1 MHCSLDYHE
10 FEAQFCR
17 KAAMTLVQLRHLISL
32 AQTGSFSQSAAAL
45 FLTQPALSRSI
56 RALEDELGQPLFD
69 RIGRRSELTPFGR
82 DAVERARELVLAA
95 DDLRDSARGVGDG
108 HEGVLRIG
116 MGSGPGAMLMTP
128 LLLKM
133 AQERPRLRVEV
144 ARAGT
149 ELLVQ
154 ALRERALDALVVDAR
169 SLRPAPDLHAQFM
182 HDMRGAFMVRP
193 RPPLDEAARRPELRR
208 AAALSDRLDAAVGRG
223 RPHPGRALRRARA
236 PSRVRDA
243 ALRRAAQPGRG
254 GAAKRYGAA
263 GDPRGGARPR
273 RTEASACARCERAI
287 RPRDAE
293 AAHAAAGVGGGA
305 LAHDGVPAG
314 SARTGR
320 LIARR
325 YTGLRRSKPR
335 WNR

>member
-1 MHCSLDYHE
+1 MHCSFNYHE
-10 FEAQFCR
+10 FEAQIL
-17 KAAMTLVQLRHLISL
+17 ASLPMTLVQLRHLISL

-95 DDLRDSARGVGDG
+95 EDLRDSARGAGDG

-133 AQERPRLRVEV
+133 AQERPRLRVEI

-182 HDMRGAFMVRP
+182 HDMRGAFMVRRGHPLAKRRGGPSFDELLHYPIASTPLSDEVARILVERYGP
-193 RPPLDEAARRPELRR
+193 RAHPGECVTLRCEELPSLVEVARQSDTVLLAIR
-208 AAALSDRLDAAVGRG
+208 AAAPDLVELKLQPALAATARFGLVT
-223 RPHPGRALRRARA
+223 LRRRTLPPGLAVVRELMAQCLKDA
-236 PSRVRDA
+236 PVR
-243 ALRRAAQPGRG
+243 
-254 GAAKRYGAA
+254 GA
-263 GDPRGGARPR
+263 
-273 RTEASACARCERAI
+273 
-287 RPRDAE
+287 
-293 AAHAAAGVGGGA
+293 
-305 LAHDGVPAG
+305 
-314 SARTGR
+314 
-320 LIARR
+320 
-325 YTGLRRSKPR
+325 
-335 WNR
+335 